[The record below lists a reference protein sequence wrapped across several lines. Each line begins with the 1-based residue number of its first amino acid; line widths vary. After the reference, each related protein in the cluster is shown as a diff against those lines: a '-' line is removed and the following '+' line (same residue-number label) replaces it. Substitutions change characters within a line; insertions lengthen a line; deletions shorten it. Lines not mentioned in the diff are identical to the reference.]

1 MALRVQWTKRADKKF
16 DKIIDYLL
24 VEWNEKVAKSFVKNV
39 YDLIEILA
47 EYPEIGTLENEEKE
61 IRGLTIVKQ
70 VNVFYKVK
78 DDQLIILNFFDNR
91 KDPKGKRF

>member
-1 MALRVQWTKRADKKF
+1 MKFVQIRV
-16 DKIIDYLL
+16 IG
-24 VEWNEKVAKSFVKNV
+24 
-39 YDLIEILA
+39 ILA

-78 DDQLIILNFFDNR
+78 DNQLIILNFFDNR
-91 KDPKGKRF
+91 QDPKERRF

>member
-1 MALRVQWTKRADKKF
+1 L
-16 DKIIDYLL
+16 I
-24 VEWNEKVAKSFVKNV
+24 EWNEKVAKSFVYNV

-78 DDQLIILNFFDNR
+78 DNQLIILNFFDNR
-91 KDPKGKRF
+91 KDPKEKRF

>member
-1 MALRVQWTKRADKKF
+1 MKFVQIRV
-16 DKIIDYLL
+16 IG
-24 VEWNEKVAKSFVKNV
+24 
-39 YDLIEILA
+39 ILA

-78 DDQLIILNFFDNR
+78 DNQLSILNFFDNR
-91 KDPKGKRF
+91 QDPKERRF

>member
-1 MALRVQWTKRADKKF
+1 MALKIHWTKRADKKF

-24 VEWNEKVAKSFVKNV
+24 VEWNEKVTKSFVKNV
-39 YDLIEILA
+39 YDLIDILA
-47 EYPEIGTLENEEKE
+47 EYPEIGTLENKEKG

-70 VNVFYKVK
+70 VNIFYKFQ

-91 KDPKGKRF
+91 KDPHGKRF

>member
-78 DDQLIILNFFDNR
+78 DDQLIVLNFFDNR
-91 KDPKGKRF
+91 KDPKEKRF